1 MINKLNLKKFEGL
14 SIRVL
19 AKILSNIFSLVYNV
33 IFSFLIPRALGPI
46 GFGLFELI
54 NTNINNL
61 INIVNGGTNGAFYTK
76 LSQKPNDIGLIK
88 FYSKVILVIISILLI
103 VIFFSIKFFDLDVML
118 ENKNSSKYIML
129 GFVFCFGVYLSNIL
143 KDAADAYVITTKNE
157 FLNIVLKG
165 LGVLIIVC
173 LFLSNNLTIDT
184 LYYKE
189 IFVIILITSASF
201 LLLKKKW
208 KKNFSNEYVLSA
220 TSQLISDFWKYCNPL
235 IVLGIFSSISLMAER
250 WILQIFGG
258 SSEQGFFSL
267 ALRIS
272 SIGMLFAGALST
284 LLIREIAVLIK
295 KNDIEGI
302 AILMKKSLMFM
313 YAIVASFS
321 LFACVFSEEII
332 EIMIGNKFKG
342 AIVSLQ
348 VLSLYPLHQ
357 IYGQYTASFFMGT
370 SSTRTFRN
378 ITVFSS
384 LFSLLITW
392 LLIAPS
398 NYFGLN
404 LGGFGL
410 AIKTV
415 FVNLIVTNISLL
427 VITRKIK
434 LSFMSLIYHQV
445 VVVILFL
452 VLALFCKY
460 SIQYIILNQFYNLFI
475 SGIIY
480 LLIIIFLL
488 RKVPFLT
495 GLKKEE
501 INVYVNKFS
510 HFKSE

>member
-1 MINKLNLKKFEGL
+1 MINQINLKKFKGL
-14 SIRVL
+14 SFRVS
-19 AKILSNIFSLVYNV
+19 AKILSNVFALAYNF

-61 INIVNGGTNGAFYTK
+61 INIVNGGTSGAFYTK

-88 FYSKVILVIISILLI
+88 FYSKVVLVIISILLI
-103 VIFFSIKFFDLDVML
+103 VIFFSIKFFDLDIML
-118 ENKNSSKYIML
+118 ENKNSSKYIMF

-143 KDAADAYVITTKNE
+143 KDAADAYVITIKNE
-157 FLNIVLKG
+157 FLIIVLKG
-165 LGVLIIVC
+165 LGVLIIVY
-173 LFLSNNLTIDT
+173 LFFSNNLTIDT

-189 IFVIILITSASF
+189 IIVIILITTASF
-201 LLLKKKW
+201 LLLKKNW
-208 KKNFSNEYVLSA
+208 KNNFSNESVSSA
-220 TSQLISDFWKYCNPL
+220 TSQLISGFWKYCNPL
-235 IVLGIFSSISLMAER
+235 IVVAIFSSISVIAER
-250 WILQIFGG
+250 WMLQIFGG

-272 SIGMLFAGALST
+272 SIGMLVAGALST

-295 KNDIEGI
+295 KNDIERI

-321 LFACVFSEEII
+321 LFTCVFSEEII
-332 EIMIGNKFKG
+332 EIMIGNKFTG

-357 IYGQYTASFFMGT
+357 IYGQYTISFFMGASET
-370 SSTRTFRN
+370 GTYRN
-378 ITVFSS
+378 IVIFSS
-384 LFSLLITW
+384 LFSLLATW
-392 LLIAPS
+392 LLVAPS

-415 FVNLIVTNISLL
+415 FVNLIVTNIRFLI
-427 VITRKIK
+427 ITRKIK
-434 LSFMSLIYHQV
+434 LSFMPFIYHQV
-445 VVVILFL
+445 GVVILFL
-452 VLALFCKY
+452 IIALFCKY
-460 SIQYIILNQFYNLFI
+460 SLQYIILNHVYNLFI
-475 SGIIY
+475 SAIFY
-480 LLIIIFLL
+480 LIIIIFLL
-488 RKVPFLT
+488 RKVPFLS

-501 INVYVNKFS
+501 INVYVNKFTN
-510 HFKSE
+510 FKS